1 MNRNYYCKVNSQEEA
16 DELLDKLK
24 SIGEPINK
32 LNFISISWYKIG
44 YDTGTW
50 SLLTQS
56 HISRIKNATEV
67 PASELIDYVTGKKLN
82 KDALLEEAKRR
93 YPIGTKFKSAL
104 KGDKH
109 PFQTIV
115 KENIYLDK
123 VDGRQVIWNGD
134 GCGFIY
140 DDENWAEILE
150 KPKVEPK
157 FEVGKWYKNIGFS
170 KEYIGKLDRIESE
183 EFWVTEYIYRDKWGK
198 DNAYFVFFSDV
209 QEVSLEEI
217 QQYLPADHPDKIKQ
231 EVKEEVKPI
240 ERWSVESY
248 VVFLKD
254 YGGHSKGTI
263 DIIKNTGKH
272 FITVKN
278 CFFNSGDDECNLY
291 KDTECEWFPTLQEAQ
306 KFSDEL
312 LGKSKTGLR
321 VEDLVEGEI
330 YVNGPDNGTMWCY
343 IIKYSKNSFK
353 KAVGL
358 YKTGVY
364 SAEYCNYMGD
374 YTEGWLLRLATPDE
388 KKWLNTCIK
397 QDKFIEQSE
406 LDKYDNEGNLMEK
419 NEEYPEYVKLINTG
433 GCIGEAPII
442 NRIYK
447 LVKDNRGNYQYEFL
461 LDNVYKFG
469 FDDRNG
475 EFTKYFEPSTKEDY
489 DAQFKKDEDYKV
501 GDWVVVLDTP
511 NIRKWDK
518 GTRAIGY
525 VFQIREDKD
534 YYKVFIKGEGSAI
547 DPINKYGI
555 NYKLEDVR
563 KALPHEIPVE
573 NSVKQY
579 PYTPEES
586 IKLDFEVKW
595 KEPRYIGGVDPISAF
610 SCGIFEQMKKQSPQS
625 RKTPDLIDK
634 SKVKVEIKRTKV
646 KQIKL

>member
-16 DELLDKLK
+16 NKLLKVLSNIDENILTTTSYIKNSWNIIGFHESKWCLLDSSYLK
-24 SIGEPINK
+24 K
-32 LNFISISWYKIG
+32 DFIK
-44 YDTGTW
+44 
-50 SLLTQS
+50 
-56 HISRIKNATEV
+56 V
-67 PASELIDYVTGKKLN
+67 PASELIDYVTGKKVD

-93 YPIGTKFKSAL
+93 YPVGTKFKS
-104 KGDKH
+104 
-109 PFQTIV
+109 V
-115 KENIYLDK
+115 NNKEIYK
-123 VDGRQVIWNGD
+123 VETDSHRWYNEGIDVEKVPWVYLRG
-134 GCGFIY
+134 
-140 DDENWAEILE
+140 NWAEIIE
-150 KPKVEPK
+150 EPKVE
-157 FEVGKWYKNIGFS
+157 V
-170 KEYIGKLDRIESE
+170 KE
-183 EFWVTEYIYRDKWGK
+183 
-198 DNAYFVFFSDV
+198 
-209 QEVSLEEI
+209 
-217 QQYLPADHPDKIKQ
+217 KIKSTITW
-231 EVKEEVKPI
+231 KI
-240 ERWSVESY
+240 GDY
-248 VVFLKD
+248 VVFVEDWSRSKKGNIDKIEKLGDGVIALYLEKEGLAGSPLHNDCKLK
-254 YGGHSKGTI
+254 
-263 DIIKNTGKH
+263 
-272 FITVKN
+272 V
-278 CFFNSGDDECNLY
+278 
-291 KDTECEWFPTLQEAQ
+291 FPTLQEAQ

-343 IIKYSKNSFK
+343 IIKYSKNSSK

-358 YKTGVY
+358 HKTGVY

-406 LDKYDNEGNLMEK
+406 LDKYDDEGNLMEK

-447 LVKDNRGNYQYEFL
+447 LVKDNRKSYQYEFL

-475 EFTKYFEPSTKEDY
+475 KFTKYFEPSTKEAY
-489 DAQFKKDEDYKV
+489 EAQFKKGEKFKD
-501 GDWVVVLDTP
+501 GDWLVYIKHCGLSP
-511 NIRKWDK
+511 SLPIK
-518 GTRAIGY
+518 IGD
-525 VFQIREDKD
+525 VRQMI
-534 YYKVFIKGEGSAI
+534 EGSFGTLI
-547 DPINKYGI
+547 IYGAKDLSQ
-555 NYKLEDVR
+555 YFR

-595 KEPRYIGGVDPISAF
+595 KEPRYIGGVDSITATGW
-610 SCGIFEQMKKQSPQS
+610 GIYEQMKKQPIQS

-634 SKVKVEIKRTKV
+634 SKVEVKIKRTKV

>member
-32 LNFISISWYKIG
+32 LNFILVDWYKIG

-67 PASELIDYVTGKKLN
+67 PASELIDYVTGKKLD

-93 YPIGTKFKSAL
+93 YPVGTKFKSAL

-140 DDENWAEILE
+140 DDENWAEIIE
-150 KPKVEPK
+150 EPKVE
-157 FEVGKWYKNIGFS
+157 V
-170 KEYIGKLDRIESE
+170 KE
-183 EFWVTEYIYRDKWGK
+183 
-198 DNAYFVFFSDV
+198 
-209 QEVSLEEI
+209 
-217 QQYLPADHPDKIKQ
+217 KIKSTITW
-231 EVKEEVKPI
+231 KI
-240 ERWSVESY
+240 GDY
-248 VVFLKD
+248 VVFVEDWSRSKKGNIDKIEKLGDGVIALYLEKEGLAGSPLHNDCKLK
-254 YGGHSKGTI
+254 
-263 DIIKNTGKH
+263 
-272 FITVKN
+272 V
-278 CFFNSGDDECNLY
+278 
-291 KDTECEWFPTLQEAQ
+291 FPTLQEAQ

-312 LGKSKTGLR
+312 LGKSKSSLR

-330 YVNGPDNGTMWCY
+330 YSTGNVVFIAPNKNTKGFRISSKAYVTDNTFVLEED
-343 IIKYSKNSFK
+343 SLNF
-353 KAVGL
+353 
-358 YKTGVY
+358 
-364 SAEYCNYMGD
+364 
-374 YTEGWLLRLATPDE
+374 ATALE

-406 LDKYDNEGNLMEK
+406 LNKYDDEGNLMEK

-475 EFTKYFEPSTKEDY
+475 EFTKYFEPSTKEAY
-489 DAQFKKDEDYKV
+489 EAQFKKNEEYKV
-501 GDWVVVLDTP
+501 GDYIITQ
-511 NIRKWDK
+511 
-518 GTRAIGY
+518 GY
-525 VFQIREDKD
+525 SNNYDGRILQITKIYNDCGWF
-534 YYKVFIKGEGSAI
+534 KVFDGEYYDSSHNFDMNNI
-547 DPINKYGI
+547 
-555 NYKLEDVR
+555 LR
-563 KALPHEIPVE
+563 KAFPHEIPVE
-573 NSVKQY
+573 DSVKQY
-579 PYTPEES
+579 PLTFEECDKFPHVIDLSFLNASIITTQDWGIYTQITTISETKTTLSIDDEE
-586 IKLDFEVKW
+586 LPMVK
-595 KEPRYIGGVDPISAF
+595 P
-610 SCGIFEQMKKQSPQS
+610 
-625 RKTPDLIDK
+625 
-634 SKVKVEIKRTKV
+634 SKEIKVTN
-646 KQIKL
+646 KLTID

>member
-24 SIGEPINK
+24 SIGEPVNK
-32 LNFISISWYKIG
+32 LNFIPGDWYKIG
-44 YDTGTW
+44 YGTGTW

-140 DDENWAEILE
+140 DDENWAEIVE
-150 KPKVEPK
+150 EPKVETK
-157 FEVGKWYKNIGFS
+157 FEKGKWYYYEHGENGKDKYYLKYDKHNSGKFYYI
-170 KEYIGKLDRIESE
+170 EYIKLM
-183 EFWVTEYIYRDKWGK
+183 K
-198 DNAYFVFFSDV
+198 NAKAIRQVSDV
-209 QEVSLEEI
+209 PFKFMYNIKEVPLSEI
-217 QQYLPADHPDKIKQ
+217 QQYLPDGHPDKIKQ
-231 EVKEEVKPI
+231 EVKEEVKP
-240 ERWSVESY
+240 
-248 VVFLKD
+248 
-254 YGGHSKGTI
+254 
-263 DIIKNTGKH
+263 N
-272 FITVKN
+272 ITWKI
-278 CFFNSGDDECNLY
+278 GD
-291 KDTECEWFPTLQEAQ
+291 A
-306 KFSDEL
+306 
-312 LGKSKTGLR
+312 GLR

-330 YVNGPDNGTMWCY
+330 YVNGPDNGTTWCY

-406 LDKYDNEGNLMEK
+406 LNKYDDEGNLMEK
-419 NEEYPEYVKLINTG
+419 NEKYPEYVKLINTG
-433 GCIGEAPII
+433 GCIGEMAII

-447 LVKDNRGNYQYEFL
+447 LVKDNRGIYQYEFL

-475 EFTKYFEPSTKEDY
+475 KFTKYFEPSTKEDY
-489 DAQFKKDEDYKV
+489 EAQFKKDKDYKV
-501 GDWVVVLDTP
+501 GDYVIT
-511 NIRKWDK
+511 K
-518 GTRAIGY
+518 GYSSNYDGRILKITKIIENEFCYFEVFDGGY
-525 VFQIREDKD
+525 FHNGDNFGIED
-534 YYKVFIKGEGSAI
+534 I
-547 DPINKYGI
+547 
-555 NYKLEDVR
+555 LR

-595 KEPRYIGGVDPISAF
+595 KEPRYIGGVDSITATGW
-610 SCGIFEQMKKQSPQS
+610 GIYEQMKKQPIQS

-634 SKVKVEIKRTKV
+634 SKVEVKIKRTKV

>member
-16 DELLDKLK
+16 
-24 SIGEPINK
+24 NK
-32 LNFISISWYKIG
+32 LLKKLRDVGEDTDRYHYTDRWQYIV
-44 YDTGTW
+44 YD
-50 SLLTQS
+50 
-56 HISRIKNATEV
+56 KNALWALSNIETFKEEFKGKIEV
-67 PASELIDYVTGKKLN
+67 PSSELIDYVTGKKLD

-93 YPIGTKFKSAL
+93 YPVGTKFKSAL

-140 DDENWAEILE
+140 DDENWAEIIE
-150 KPKVEPK
+150 EPKVEVK
-157 FEVGKWYKNIGFS
+157 EKIKSTITWKIGDYVVFVEDWNRSKKGNI
-170 KEYIGKLDRIESE
+170 
-183 EFWVTEYIYRDKWGK
+183 
-198 DNAYFVFFSDV
+198 
-209 QEVSLEEI
+209 
-217 QQYLPADHPDKIKQ
+217 DKIKKLG
-231 EVKEEVKPI
+231 EGVTTLYLKKEGLAGSPLHNDCK
-240 ERWSVESY
+240 
-248 VVFLKD
+248 LK
-254 YGGHSKGTI
+254 
-263 DIIKNTGKH
+263 
-272 FITVKN
+272 V
-278 CFFNSGDDECNLY
+278 
-291 KDTECEWFPTLQEAQ
+291 FPTLQEAQ

-475 EFTKYFEPSTKEDY
+475 KFTKYFELSTKEAY
-489 DAQFKKDEDYKV
+489 EAQFNKDEKFKN
-501 GDWVVVLDTP
+501 GDWLVYIEYCGRNPSTP
-511 NIRKWDK
+511 IK
-518 GTRAIGY
+518 IGDVRQMIEGRFGSLVIY
-525 VFQIREDKD
+525 GVKD
-534 YYKVFIKGEGSAI
+534 LSQYF
-547 DPINKYGI
+547 
-555 NYKLEDVR
+555 R

-573 NSVKQY
+573 NSVKQN
-579 PYTPEES
+579 PWVFEECKFPVD
-586 IKLDFEVKW
+586 IEKFI
-595 KEPRYIGGVDPISAF
+595 IGTDPIVVKGTGVVLPAN
-610 SCGIFEQMKKQSPQS
+610 IK
-625 RKTPDLIDK
+625 KTPDLIDK
-634 SKVKVEIKRTKV
+634 SKVEVKIKRTKV

>member
-32 LNFISISWYKIG
+32 LNFIPGYWYKIG

-50 SLLTQS
+50 SLLTQG

-67 PASELIDYVTGKKLN
+67 PASELIDYVTGKKLD

-93 YPIGTKFKSAL
+93 YPVGTKFKSTYQ
-104 KGDKH
+104 GDWAKV
-109 PFQTIV
+109 ID
-115 KENIYLDK
+115 LDFK
-123 VDGRQVIWNGD
+123 WVEQYKAIQNSNG
-134 GCGFIY
+134 GWVYQLG
-140 DDENWAEILE
+140 NWAEIIE
-150 KPKVEPK
+150 EPKVEVK
-157 FEVGKWYKNIGFS
+157 EKIKSTITWKIGDYVVFVEDWNRSKKGNI
-170 KEYIGKLDRIESE
+170 
-183 EFWVTEYIYRDKWGK
+183 
-198 DNAYFVFFSDV
+198 
-209 QEVSLEEI
+209 
-217 QQYLPADHPDKIKQ
+217 DKIKKLG
-231 EVKEEVKPI
+231 EGVTTLYLKKEGLAGSPLHNDCK
-240 ERWSVESY
+240 
-248 VVFLKD
+248 LK
-254 YGGHSKGTI
+254 
-263 DIIKNTGKH
+263 
-272 FITVKN
+272 V
-278 CFFNSGDDECNLY
+278 
-291 KDTECEWFPTLQEAQ
+291 FPTLQEAQ

-330 YVNGPDNGTMWCY
+330 YVNGPDNGTTWCY

-364 SAEYCNYMGD
+364 SAEYCNYTGD

-433 GCIGEAPII
+433 GCIGEVPII

-475 EFTKYFEPSTKEDY
+475 KFTKYFELSTKEAY
-489 DAQFKKDEDYKV
+489 EAQFKKDEKFKD
-501 GDWVVVLDTP
+501 GDWLVYIKHCGLSPSLPIKIGDVRQM
-511 NIRKWDK
+511 IRGSF
-518 GTRAIGY
+518 GTLTIYGA
-525 VFQIREDKD
+525 EDLSQ
-534 YYKVFIKGEGSAI
+534 YF
-547 DPINKYGI
+547 
-555 NYKLEDVR
+555 R
-563 KALPHEIPVE
+563 KALPWEIPVE

-610 SCGIFEQMKKQSPQS
+610 SCEIFEQMKKQSPQS

>member
-32 LNFISISWYKIG
+32 LNFIPGYWYKIG

-50 SLLTQS
+50 SLLTQG

-67 PASELIDYVTGKKLN
+67 PASELIDYVTGKKLD

-93 YPIGTKFKSAL
+93 YPVGTEFKSTYQ
-104 KGDKH
+104 GDWAKV
-109 PFQTIV
+109 ID
-115 KENIYLDK
+115 LDFK
-123 VDGRQVIWNGD
+123 WVEQYKAIQNSNG
-134 GCGFIY
+134 GWVYQLG
-140 DDENWAEILE
+140 NWAEILE
-150 KPKVEPK
+150 KPKVETK
-157 FEVGKWYKNIGFS
+157 FEKGKWYYYEHGENVKDKYYLKYDKHNSDKFYYI
-170 KEYIGKLDRIESE
+170 EYIKLM
-183 EFWVTEYIYRDKWGK
+183 K
-198 DNAYFVFFSDV
+198 NAKAIRQVSNIPFKFMYNIK
-209 QEVSLEEI
+209 EVPLSEI
-217 QQYLPADHPDKIKQ
+217 QQYLPDEHPDKIK
-231 EVKEEVKPI
+231 EVKEEVKPNI
-240 ERWSVESY
+240 TWKIGDY
-248 VVFLKD
+248 VVFVEDWNRSKKGNIDKIKKLGEGVTTLYLKKEGLAGSPLHND
-254 YGGHSKGTI
+254 CKL
-263 DIIKNTGKH
+263 K
-272 FITVKN
+272 V
-278 CFFNSGDDECNLY
+278 
-291 KDTECEWFPTLQEAQ
+291 FPTLQEAQ

-330 YVNGPDNGTMWCY
+330 YVNGPDNGTTWCY

-475 EFTKYFEPSTKEDY
+475 KFTKYFELSTREAY
-489 DAQFKKDEDYKV
+489 EAQFKKDEKFKD
-501 GDWVVVLDTP
+501 GDWLVYIEYCGCNPGTP
-511 NIRKWDK
+511 IK
-518 GTRAIGY
+518 IGDVRQMIEGRFGSLVIY
-525 VFQIREDKD
+525 GAEDLSQ
-534 YYKVFIKGEGSAI
+534 YF
-547 DPINKYGI
+547 
-555 NYKLEDVR
+555 R

-610 SCGIFEQMKKQSPQS
+610 SCEIFEQMKKQSPQS

>member
-67 PASELIDYVTGKKLN
+67 PASELIDYVTGKKLD
-82 KDALLEEAKRR
+82 KDALLEEAKKR
-93 YPIGTKFKSAL
+93 YPVGTEFKSTYQ
-104 KGDKH
+104 GDWAKV
-109 PFQTIV
+109 ID
-115 KENIYLDK
+115 LDFK
-123 VDGRQVIWNGD
+123 WVEQYKAIQNSNG
-134 GCGFIY
+134 GWVYQLG
-140 DDENWAEILE
+140 NWAEIIE
-150 KPKVEPK
+150 EPKVEVK
-157 FEVGKWYKNIGFS
+157 EKIKSTITWKIGDYVVFVEDWNRSKKGNI
-170 KEYIGKLDRIESE
+170 
-183 EFWVTEYIYRDKWGK
+183 
-198 DNAYFVFFSDV
+198 
-209 QEVSLEEI
+209 
-217 QQYLPADHPDKIKQ
+217 DKIKKLG
-231 EVKEEVKPI
+231 EGVTTLYLKKEGLAGSPLHNDCK
-240 ERWSVESY
+240 
-248 VVFLKD
+248 LK
-254 YGGHSKGTI
+254 
-263 DIIKNTGKH
+263 
-272 FITVKN
+272 V
-278 CFFNSGDDECNLY
+278 
-291 KDTECEWFPTLQEAQ
+291 FPTLQEAQ

-330 YVNGPDNGTMWCY
+330 YVNGPDNGTTWCY

-364 SAEYCNYMGD
+364 SAEYCNYTGD

-433 GCIGEAPII
+433 GCIGEVPII

-475 EFTKYFEPSTKEDY
+475 KFTKYFELSTKEAY
-489 DAQFKKDEDYKV
+489 EAQFKKDEKFKD
-501 GDWVVVLDTP
+501 GDWLVYIKHCGLSPSLPIKIGDVRQM
-511 NIRKWDK
+511 IRGSF
-518 GTRAIGY
+518 GTLTIYGA
-525 VFQIREDKD
+525 EDLSQ
-534 YYKVFIKGEGSAI
+534 YF
-547 DPINKYGI
+547 
-555 NYKLEDVR
+555 R
-563 KALPHEIPVE
+563 KALPWEIPVE

-610 SCGIFEQMKKQSPQS
+610 SCEIFEQMKKQSPQS

>member
-32 LNFISISWYKIG
+32 LNFIPGYWYKIG

-67 PASELIDYVTGKKLN
+67 PASELIDYVTGKKLD

-93 YPIGTKFKSAL
+93 YPVGTEFKSTYQ
-104 KGDKH
+104 GDWAKV
-109 PFQTIV
+109 ID
-115 KENIYLDK
+115 LDFK
-123 VDGRQVIWNGD
+123 WVEQYKAIQNSNG
-134 GCGFIY
+134 GWVYQLG
-140 DDENWAEILE
+140 NWAEILE
-150 KPKVEPK
+150 KPKVETK
-157 FEVGKWYKNIGFS
+157 FEKGKWYYYEHGENVKDKYYLKYDKHNSDKFYYI
-170 KEYIGKLDRIESE
+170 EYIKLM
-183 EFWVTEYIYRDKWGK
+183 K
-198 DNAYFVFFSDV
+198 NAKAIRQVSNIPFKFMYNIK
-209 QEVSLEEI
+209 EVPLSEI
-217 QQYLPADHPDKIKQ
+217 QQYLPDEHPDKIK
-231 EVKEEVKPI
+231 EVKEEVKPNI
-240 ERWSVESY
+240 TWKIGDY
-248 VVFLKD
+248 VVFVEDWNRSKKGNIDKIKKLGEGVTTLYLKKEGLAGSPLHND
-254 YGGHSKGTI
+254 CKL
-263 DIIKNTGKH
+263 K
-272 FITVKN
+272 V
-278 CFFNSGDDECNLY
+278 
-291 KDTECEWFPTLQEAQ
+291 FPTLQEAQ

-330 YVNGPDNGTMWCY
+330 YVNGPDNGTTWCY

-475 EFTKYFEPSTKEDY
+475 KFTKYFELSTKEAY
-489 DAQFKKDEDYKV
+489 EAQFKKDEKFKN
-501 GDWVVVLDTP
+501 GDWLVYIEYCGCNPGTP
-511 NIRKWDK
+511 IK
-518 GTRAIGY
+518 IGDARQMIEGRFGSLVIY
-525 VFQIREDKD
+525 GAEDLSQ
-534 YYKVFIKGEGSAI
+534 YF
-547 DPINKYGI
+547 
-555 NYKLEDVR
+555 R

-610 SCGIFEQMKKQSPQS
+610 SCEIFEQMKKQSPQS
-625 RKTPDLIDK
+625 RKIPDLIDK

>member
-67 PASELIDYVTGKKLN
+67 PASELIDYVTGKKLD
-82 KDALLEEAKRR
+82 KDALLEEAKKR
-93 YPIGTKFKSAL
+93 YPVGTEFKSTYQ
-104 KGDKH
+104 GDWAKV
-109 PFQTIV
+109 ID
-115 KENIYLDK
+115 LDFK
-123 VDGRQVIWNGD
+123 WVEQYKAIQNSNG
-134 GCGFIY
+134 GWVYQLG
-140 DDENWAEILE
+140 NWAEIVE
-150 KPKVEPK
+150 ESKVEVK
-157 FEVGKWYKNIGFS
+157 EKIKSTITWKIGDYVVFVEDWNRSKKGNI
-170 KEYIGKLDRIESE
+170 
-183 EFWVTEYIYRDKWGK
+183 
-198 DNAYFVFFSDV
+198 
-209 QEVSLEEI
+209 
-217 QQYLPADHPDKIKQ
+217 DKIKKLG
-231 EVKEEVKPI
+231 EGVTTLYLKKEGLAGSPLHNDCK
-240 ERWSVESY
+240 
-248 VVFLKD
+248 LK
-254 YGGHSKGTI
+254 
-263 DIIKNTGKH
+263 
-272 FITVKN
+272 V
-278 CFFNSGDDECNLY
+278 
-291 KDTECEWFPTLQEAQ
+291 FPTLQEAQ

-364 SAEYCNYMGD
+364 SAEYCNYTGD

-475 EFTKYFEPSTKEDY
+475 KFTKYFELSTREAY
-489 DAQFKKDEDYKV
+489 EAQFKKDEKFKD
-501 GDWVVVLDTP
+501 GDWLVYIKHCGLSPSLPIKIGDVRQM
-511 NIRKWDK
+511 IRGSF
-518 GTRAIGY
+518 GTLTIYGA
-525 VFQIREDKD
+525 EDLSQ
-534 YYKVFIKGEGSAI
+534 YF
-547 DPINKYGI
+547 
-555 NYKLEDVR
+555 R
-563 KALPHEIPVE
+563 KALPHEIPVK
-573 NSVKQY
+573 NTVTQK
-579 PYTPEES
+579 PYNPEES

-610 SCGIFEQMKKQSPQS
+610 SCEIFEQMKKQSPQS